1 MKKLLALC
9 LMLLPLSLQA
19 KVEPREGEEP
29 ISAEPKITIVEDQDK
44 TLQIHQINGK
54 VYGIKVVPKQGVPY
68 NLVDPNGEGQFI
80 RDSADRIL
88 IPEWVLIS
96 W

>member
-1 MKKLLALC
+1 MRKLLALC